1 MGATRVRNRALEEEL
16 QRTLDEG
23 SDVWVI
29 GDVHGYFGTLEA
41 LIERLAPSES
51 DAVVML
57 GDLIDRGPTSAN
69 VVNYVRTTT
78 NVHSIR
84 GNHEQMMIEGFDDA
98 LFFKD
103 LNMEARI
110 WHRNG
115 GVNTELSYIAK
126 YGNDDDAC
134 DRASDDVEWMRA
146 LPTEIVLD
154 DWRLVHG
161 GYDQNHDVE
170 DESQEDIHMHARK
183 KFFSSEHAIDPKRT
197 ILFGHSVTFRHL
209 HKDDSRAGEIWL
221 SDIKLDDGR
230 PMAIGL
236 DTCVYHELHDS
247 DEGSMLPRVLTAY
260 NIQTEETVYQNRI
273 ET

>member
-1 MGATRVRNRALEEEL
+1 MRLRNSELEIKL
-16 QRTLDEG
+16 QSILDKG
-23 SDVWVI
+23 SNVWVI

-134 DRASDDVEWMRA
+134 DRASDDVEWMRT

-183 KFFSSEHAIDPKRT
+183 QFFSSEHAIDPKRT

-236 DTCVYHELHDS
+236 DTCVYHEIHDS